1 MEKKQT
7 KQTNRTPLIVLSILL
22 VIVVLASACYF
33 TLGGA
38 EKKKD
43 KAVQNIEAALAQD
56 NFKKAR
62 KTLSEIPSSFSDVK
76 QEYEDKINIREV
88 NSLMSEGKEQEAGE
102 LFVKSCSSDNFFAE
116 NVATA
121 IALCDNN
128 FIENRITGYK
138 LNEVFSSECRDCDP
152 NDIDEK
158 KNNYVYNEE
167 VKKYN
172 NLIDAIFYA
181 AINENDL
188 TMAQKCLTYYMP
200 IAKESSRTE
209 NSSYSTGHYD
219 LTYEEDYYS
228 RDDAQ
233 KSMEKLVK
241 VKSYEQQLNSMI
253 SSKGKSA
260 LNANGLA
267 ILNGLVKYMKENPSL
282 RVKVTAHTNAKSRKN
297 KNIELSK
304 EQAEAVVRYLTEK
317 GVPAIQLQSEGL
329 GDEGFENNKFSKAL
343 GDTYLE
349 FTIISQ

>member
-1 MEKKQT
+1 MEEKQT
-7 KQTNRTPLIVLSILL
+7 KQNRTPLIVLSTLL
-22 VIVVLASACYF
+22 VIVILAGAFYF
-33 TLGGA
+33 TRGGV

-62 KTLSEIPSSFSDVK
+62 KSLSTIPSSFSDVK

-88 NSLMSEGKEQEAGE
+88 NLLKSEGKEQEARE
-102 LFVKSCSSDNFFAE
+102 LFVKSCSSDNFFAD

-138 LNEVFSSECRDCDP
+138 LNEVFSSDCRNCDP
-152 NDIDEK
+152 NDMDEK
-158 KNNYVYNEE
+158 KNNNIYNEE

-172 NLIDAIFYA
+172 NLIDAVFYA
-181 AINENDL
+181 AINKNDL

-200 IAKESSRTE
+200 IAKEASRIE
-209 NSSYSTGHYD
+209 NSSYPSGHYD

-253 SSKGKSA
+253 SSRGKSVI
-260 LNANGLA
+260 NSNGLA
-267 ILNGLVKYMKENPSL
+267 VLDGLVKYMKANPGL
-282 RVKVTAHTNAKSRKN
+282 RVKVSAHTNAKSRKN
-297 KNIELSK
+297 KNMELSK
-304 EQAEAVVRYLTEK
+304 EQADAVVRYLTDK

-329 GDEGFENNKFSKAL
+329 GDEAFENNEFSKAL
-343 GDTYLE
+343 GDTYIE

>member
-172 NLIDAIFYA
+172 NLIDAIFY
-181 AINENDL
+181 
-188 TMAQKCLTYYMP
+188 P
-200 IAKESSRTE
+200 ILLC
-209 NSSYSTGHYD
+209 H
-219 LTYEEDYYS
+219 
-228 RDDAQ
+228 
-233 KSMEKLVK
+233 
-241 VKSYEQQLNSMI
+241 
-253 SSKGKSA
+253 
-260 LNANGLA
+260 
-267 ILNGLVKYMKENPSL
+267 
-282 RVKVTAHTNAKSRKN
+282 
-297 KNIELSK
+297 
-304 EQAEAVVRYLTEK
+304 
-317 GVPAIQLQSEGL
+317 
-329 GDEGFENNKFSKAL
+329 
-343 GDTYLE
+343 
-349 FTIISQ
+349 

>member
-1 MEKKQT
+1 M
-7 KQTNRTPLIVLSILL
+7 
-22 VIVVLASACYF
+22 
-33 TLGGA
+33 
-38 EKKKD
+38 
-43 KAVQNIEAALAQD
+43 
-56 NFKKAR
+56 
-62 KTLSEIPSSFSDVK
+62 
-76 QEYEDKINIREV
+76 
-88 NSLMSEGKEQEAGE
+88 
-102 LFVKSCSSDNFFAE
+102 
-116 NVATA
+116 
-121 IALCDNN
+121 
-128 FIENRITGYK
+128 
-138 LNEVFSSECRDCDP
+138 NEVFSSECRDCDP
-152 NDIDEK
+152 NDVDEK

-167 VKKYN
+167 AKKYN
-172 NLIDAIFYA
+172 NLIDAVFYA

-233 KSMEKLVK
+233 KSMEKLVR

-267 ILNGLVKYMKENPSL
+267 VLNGLVKYMKENPSL
-282 RVKVTAHTNAKSRKN
+282 RVKVAAHTNAKSRKN

>member
-1 MEKKQT
+1 M
-7 KQTNRTPLIVLSILL
+7 LSILL

-88 NSLMSEGKEQEAGE
+88 NSLMAEGKEQEAGE

-167 VKKYN
+167 AKKYN
-172 NLIDAIFYA
+172 NLIDAVFYA

-267 ILNGLVKYMKENPSL
+267 VLNGLVCK
-282 RVKVTAHTNAKSRKN
+282 
-297 KNIELSK
+297 
-304 EQAEAVVRYLTEK
+304 
-317 GVPAIQLQSEGL
+317 
-329 GDEGFENNKFSKAL
+329 
-343 GDTYLE
+343 
-349 FTIISQ
+349 